1 MGRGVCD
8 RELPGSLAN
17 PVSRGFFLQSCEVML
32 ALTRLPE
39 FNRAYH
45 SSDLTWNSCDAAAS
59 LQLPQGLFVSFLLV
73 TPFWTAVG
81 LLLHALTK

>member
-1 MGRGVCD
+1 
-8 RELPGSLAN
+8 
-17 PVSRGFFLQSCEVML
+17 ML

-45 SSDLTWNSCDAAAS
+45 STDLTWTSSDAAAS
-59 LQLPQGLFVSFLLV
+59 LQFPQGLLVSFLLV
-73 TPFWTAVG
+73 TPFWITVG